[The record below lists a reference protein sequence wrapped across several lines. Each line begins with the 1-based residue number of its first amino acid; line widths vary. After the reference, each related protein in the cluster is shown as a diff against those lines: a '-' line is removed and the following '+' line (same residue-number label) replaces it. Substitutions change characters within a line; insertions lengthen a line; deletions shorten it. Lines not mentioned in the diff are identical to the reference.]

1 MIDLVT
7 FILLFLG
14 ACSLQTPEPTP
25 DSPHSVKGTHEA
37 AAATCGHKDDHGSEK
52 DVLLFFFLGRCEGV
66 TKSFYVYIYVYYIT
80 NDT

>member
-37 AAATCGHKDDHGSEK
+37 AAATSGHKDDHGSEK
-52 DVLLFFFLGRCEGV
+52 DVFF
-66 TKSFYVYIYVYYIT
+66 S
-80 NDT
+80 

>member
-14 ACSLQTPEPTP
+14 ACSLPTPEPTP

-52 DVLLFFFLGRCEGV
+52 YVFFLRTV
-66 TKSFYVYIYVYYIT
+66 
-80 NDT
+80 